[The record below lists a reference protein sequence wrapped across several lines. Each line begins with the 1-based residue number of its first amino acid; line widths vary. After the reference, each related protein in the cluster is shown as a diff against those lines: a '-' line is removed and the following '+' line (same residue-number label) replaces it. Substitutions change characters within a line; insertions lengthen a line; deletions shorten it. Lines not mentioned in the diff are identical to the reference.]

1 MDGNAEKNLN
11 EIGEIKSMKG
21 GGKGKGTP
29 KKVLSNLNNSTD
41 SIFQALYNVLKQP
54 FAKLIFVIAIIIIDG
69 MVFSYYGTPNGF
81 RALVS
86 EGTLALAFVT
96 YFQMKKTENNIV
108 K

>member
-21 GGKGKGTP
+21 GGKGK
-29 KKVLSNLNNSTD
+29 
-41 SIFQALYNVLKQP
+41 
-54 FAKLIFVIAIIIIDG
+54 
-69 MVFSYYGTPNGF
+69 GTPNGF